1 MTMTWKRSERVCV
14 VGLGV
19 CVFCCGIVLPQAA
32 QRGAAER
39 QKSTLYIGKYRNLRP
54 LNAVN
59 TQGNYQ
65 KGFHAFACQWAFRVA
80 HFHSGRFFFENPM
93 MPLGAAFL
101 RIFIDGTLT

>member
-1 MTMTWKRSERVCV
+1 MRERA

-19 CVFCCGIVLPQAA
+19 CVLCCDIVLPQAA
-32 QRGAAER
+32 QRGASER
-39 QKSTLYIGKYRNLRP
+39 QKSTLYIGKYRNLRS

-80 HFHSGRFFFENPM
+80 HFHSERFFFENPM
-93 MPLGAAFL
+93 MPLGY
-101 RIFIDGTLT
+101 RV

>member
-1 MTMTWKRSERVCV
+1 MRARA

-19 CVFCCGIVLPQAA
+19 CVLCCDIVLPQAA
-32 QRGAAER
+32 QRGASER
-39 QKSTLYIGKYRNLRP
+39 QKSTLYIGKYRNLRS

-80 HFHSGRFFFENPM
+80 HFHSERFFFENPM
-93 MPLGAAFL
+93 MPLKCHIAYIKAPAWEE
-101 RIFIDGTLT
+101 DGGQFP